1 MGDNNPPEDNNHPPP
16 PEQPDIQHMGDNH
29 SQEDNI
35 LGLEPKWALS
45 QKGTKLLED
54 GDNYRYNVYRPI
66 TAGKIVSYRCQLHR
80 SKKCPS
86 VAYLCTETSKIIR
99 INNSHNHLPSILR
112 QKALAVEREY
122 IRAAATVGKTSTID
136 VVARIRTTLQ
146 RSDDAAATSSMRKT
160 KALTAAIRRQRIKVQ
175 GGGEPVAA
183 TLKEIHDNFPEK
195 YASTAG
201 NETFL
206 RFNDYLDPETKQ
218 QLMLVFIS
226 DHGKWVLARS
236 KELYVDGTF
245 ETCCEQFAQV
255 NKLFYSF

>member
-16 PEQPDIQHMGDNH
+16 PEQPAIQHMGDNH

-146 RSDDAAATSSMRKT
+146 RSEDAAATSSMRKT

-195 YASTAG
+195 YASTDFPAIQRLPG
-201 NETFL
+201 PGDQTAAHACVYQRPREVGPCQVQGAL
-206 RFNDYLDPETKQ
+206 RRWDIRDLLRAVCPGKQ
-218 QLMLVFIS
+218 I
-226 DHGKWVLARS
+226 VL
-236 KELYVDGTF
+236 
-245 ETCCEQFAQV
+245 
-255 NKLFYSF
+255 